1 MIQVASTNIEF
12 KIKITCILSETFTLI
27 QGFRHGYPLSILL
40 CIIVAKI
47 LAILN
52 DADTRIKNMNIE
64 DHENKIVNFDDDT
77 TIFLR
82 EFTCHTKIELFL
94 KLCEQPSSSKKK
106 EIKKPDLMECD
117 I

>member
-27 QGFRHGYPLSILL
+27 QGFPHGYPLSILL
-40 CIIVAKI
+40 CII

-52 DADTRIKNMNIE
+52 DADARIKNMNIE
-64 DHENKIVNFDDDT
+64 DHENKTVNFDDDT

-82 EFTCHTKIELFL
+82 EFTCRTKIELFL

-106 EIKKPDLMECD
+106 KIKKPDLMECG